1 MWNEG
6 STLEK
11 VILVFTFIYDLFFN
25 VAIYI
30 SHFTL
35 NLKMI
40 SNLEMITVK
49 RLVAIMWN
57 EIWILDKV
65 QTIIIY
71 ALLCVN
77 LVIFIVPKA
86 EYYR

>member
-11 VILVFTFIYDLFFN
+11 VILVFTIIYDLFFN
-25 VAIYI
+25 VAISI
-30 SHFTL
+30 SNFTL
-35 NLKMI
+35 HLKMI
-40 SNLEMITVK
+40 SNFEMITVK

-71 ALLCVN
+71 DFLCMN
-77 LVIFIVPKA
+77 LVIFIS
-86 EYYR
+86 RCT

>member
-11 VILVFTFIYDLFFN
+11 VILVFTIIYDLFFN
-25 VAIYI
+25 VDISI

-35 NLKMI
+35 HLKMI
-40 SNLEMITVK
+40 SNFEMITIK

-71 ALLCVN
+71 DFLCMN
-77 LVIFIVPKA
+77 LVIFIS
-86 EYYR
+86 RCT